1 MYDLKYDPV
10 KSRSGAK
17 RFSVTPTVRS
27 FATWTWMLFV
37 LTGLVS
43 CASAPPPLVETEI
56 REVKVPV
63 RVPLPEKCFKDH
75 QPPQPFSSEGR
86 LPVGQLDDWAE
97 GLAITLEKEWVTN
110 AECRTLNEQ
119 RGPVEAPP

>member
-1 MYDLKYDPV
+1 MHDLRFARTGW
-10 KSRSGAK
+10 RSGA
-17 RFSVTPTVRS
+17 RRS
-27 FATWTWMLFV
+27 FGIRSAPNFVTWTWLLFV
-37 LTGLVS
+37 LTGLQS

-56 REVKVPV
+56 RDVAVTV
-63 RVPLPEKCFKDH
+63 RAKMPDKCFKDH